1 MIIILQAPNLDMV
14 VYVKPFL
21 NSLFQLN
28 VCRNE
33 LHINSSQK
41 IQTVEL
47 MKLYYISFLSFV
59 VKALC

>member
-1 MIIILQAPNLDMV
+1 MSIILQTPNLDMV

-28 VCRNE
+28 VYRNE
-33 LHINSSQK
+33 LHRNSSQK
-41 IQTVEL
+41 VQTVEL
-47 MKLYYISFLSFV
+47 MTFYYISFLSFV

>member
-1 MIIILQAPNLDMV
+1 MSIILQTPNLDMV

-28 VCRNE
+28 VYRNE
-33 LHINSSQK
+33 LHRNSSQK
-41 IQTVEL
+41 VQMVEL
-47 MKLYYISFLSFV
+47 MKFYYISFLSFV